1 MSEFNFRYEGPAASA
16 AFCAGYVR
24 VSTNRQDLSVEVQTA
39 AIERGA
45 EYHTGG
51 APDEIFSDPDTSG
64 SIPFA
69 EREGASRL
77 IAAVRAA
84 GAAGKAVTI
93 IVTKVDRLGRDT
105 VDVSNTASLFDS
117 LRARL
122 ILLDINVDTRTAM
135 GRAFMQIAAVFAEL
149 ERARIR
155 ERIQDGLDRK
165 RHDGEV
171 IGSVPFGWDAE
182 ETGEVTA
189 KGVKIRRLV
198 ANADEQKW
206 ILHIAR
212 RRAAGASLNSIAKD
226 LNRAGVATKRRG
238 ERLNMRSS
246 KSSPLVTKRT
256 SGLWQAGQ
264 VKKIFQNKK
273 VQAFLSQFEAS
284 PFPVAVRKDCP
295 SGERVG

>member
-1 MSEFNFRYEGPAASA
+1 MAAAFITVGLSESDTATIGGGGAAASSNGNGNAGSNSSWA
-16 AFCAGYVR
+16 ATAKTVTAG
-24 VSTNRQDLSVEVQTA
+24 
-39 AIERGA
+39 G
-45 EYHTGG
+45 GG
-51 APDEIFSDPDTSG
+51 AG
-64 SIPFA
+64 H
-69 EREGASRL
+69 GATTGTC
-77 IAAVRAA
+77 AA
-84 GAAGKAVTI
+84 GAAGKTVTI

-165 RHDGEV
+165 RQDGEV

-182 ETGEVTA
+182 ETGETTA

-198 ANADEQKW
+198 ANVEEQKW

-226 LNRAGVATKRRG
+226 LNRSGVATKRRG

-256 SGLWQAGQ
+256 SGLCQAGQ
-264 VKKIFQNKK
+264 VKKIFANKK
-273 VQAFLSQFEAS
+273 VQAFLSQFES
-284 PFPVAVRKDCP
+284 
-295 SGERVG
+295 